1 MKSNKALTFIFIT
14 LLIDCTGIG
23 IIIPVIPGIIQEI
36 THCTINEAST
46 YGGFLL
52 LAYACMQFLFS
63 PVLGGISDRYGRRPV
78 LLISLLGL
86 GLDYIILALA
96 NSLWML
102 YAGRIFAGICGASFT
117 TASAYIADVSNEENR
132 SKNFGLL
139 GAAFGLGFILG
150 PVLGSALSSLGLR
163 APFYGAAILSLI
175 NFFFGLFILPESLSK
190 ENRRKFDI
198 KRANPFG
205 AFVHLK
211 KYKSMY
217 GLLAAMFLVYIAGN
231 AVQSTWNYYTMY
243 KFKWDEQLV
252 GYSLAFIGVAVALVQ
267 GGLIRIIIPKI
278 GQKKAVLYGM
288 LLYAL
293 GLVLFS
299 VAWEGWMM
307 FVFLIPYAIAGIAG
321 PAIQSLLS
329 SKIPSN
335 EQGELQGTITSL
347 ISITMIIG
355 PALMTNLFYLFSSPD
370 AGIYFPGAPYLA
382 GAIFTLIG
390 FFIATRALKKFD

>member
-1 MKSNKALTFIFIT
+1 
-14 LLIDCTGIG
+14 
-23 IIIPVIPGIIQEI
+23 
-36 THCTINEAST
+36 
-46 YGGFLL
+46 
-52 LAYACMQFLFS
+52 
-63 PVLGGISDRYGRRPV
+63 
-78 LLISLLGL
+78 
-86 GLDYIILALA
+86 
-96 NSLWML
+96 
-102 YAGRIFAGICGASFT
+102 
-117 TASAYIADVSNEENR
+117 
-132 SKNFGLL
+132 
-139 GAAFGLGFILG
+139 
-150 PVLGSALSSLGLR
+150 
-163 APFYGAAILSLI
+163 
-175 NFFFGLFILPESLSK
+175 
-190 ENRRKFDI
+190 
-198 KRANPFG
+198 
-205 AFVHLK
+205 
-211 KYKSMY
+211 
-217 GLLAAMFLVYIAGN
+217 
-231 AVQSTWNYYTMY
+231 MY

-355 PALMTNLFYLFSSPD
+355 PALMTNLFYFFSSPD
-370 AGIYFPGAPYLA
+370 ARIYFPGAPYLA

>member
-299 VAWEGWMM
+299 IAWEGWMM

-355 PALMTNLFYLFSSPD
+355 PALMTNLFYFFSSPD
-370 AGIYFPGAPYLA
+370 AEIYFPGAPYLA